1 MKNQESRLGKAVDY
15 IAFLTLLG
23 PFAIPLL
30 FVLSPLIFIGLIV
43 YYITVLR
50 PMIK

>member
-1 MKNQESRLGKAVDY
+1 MNNQESKWDKFSEYVVLLY
-15 IAFLTLLG
+15 FLG

-30 FVLSPLIFIGLIV
+30 FILSPLIFIGLIV
-43 YYITVLR
+43 YYIKVLR

>member
-1 MKNQESRLGKAVDY
+1 MQNKESKWDRFSEYTVLLY
-15 IAFLTLLG
+15 FLG

-30 FVLSPLIFIGLIV
+30 FILSPLIFIGLIV
-43 YYITVLR
+43 YYIKVLR